1 MTRVISFVVEVQS
14 ITESESRELVDEIT
28 QRDDISDVGE
38 TDTEEFEYTVS
49 YDGIPRTMTYS
60 QKDST
65 LSISVPF
72 WEEGQRPRDQ
82 WLGGGTVDGLVDFL
96 QHFSEFRDTI
106 QTATDKQVIA
116 EPRERRY

>member
-38 TDTEEFEYTVS
+38 TDTVGFKYTVS
-49 YDGIPRTMTYS
+49 YDGIRRTMTYS

-65 LSISVPF
+65 LSTGVQF

-82 WLGGGTVDGLVDFL
+82 WLAGGTVDSLSDFL
-96 QHFSEFRDTI
+96 QHFSEFVTLSKLPPI
-106 QTATDKQVIA
+106 SK
-116 EPRERRY
+116 